1 MDKIQDREG
10 IAKLPVT
17 EWEDALQEF
26 LAPVAA
32 QAPDVRVRRLFIL
45 VLRAPLFV
53 YHRGVTWPRDAI
65 RWLRCLG
72 GKRGLRIDR
81 DGPDVLLA
89 GIRAVFVTAA
99 TRAFAAHHPFPA
111 GHTSL
116 WVITRFGSL
125 LMSSDS
131 VTHKCPVKMSPG
143 PTRP

>member
-53 YHRGVTWPRDAI
+53 YHLGVTWPRDAI

-99 TRAFAAHHPFPA
+99 TRAFAAHHPSCRLRHRRNA
-111 GHTSL
+111 GLRRPSSVSGRTYIVVGNHQI
-116 WVITRFGSL
+116 WVS
-125 LMSSDS
+125 
-131 VTHKCPVKMSPG
+131 
-143 PTRP
+143 